1 MAQVTIVFDSA
12 RESLVDVVKQLTGAA
27 GPVQLR
33 DYLETKEEVV
43 AWDSVDSLKAWAA
56 PQLPV
61 HDEAVQDFINMGDN
75 TSDDLDVDADN
86 VQWDERIHSSSKAIT
101 AKGVWKKRK
110 GVDAAEH
117 ARITAELQSLEVAP
131 AAPAPAAPAAP
142 PAAPAAPAAPAPA
155 AASAWTWPK
164 MIKAITGGMYDKQFD
179 AATVNAVLA
188 DRGIEELALLS
199 PHVDKFDSVAKA
211 LNLVLPE

>member
-12 RESLVDVVKQLTGAA
+12 RETLADVVKQLTGAA
-27 GPVQLR
+27 GPVQLSLPMEDHKIPVR
-33 DYLETKEEVV
+33 DSERVE
-43 AWDSVDSLKAWAA
+43 A
-56 PQLPV
+56 PAPA
-61 HDEAVQDFINMGDN
+61 HDKAVQDFINMGDT
-75 TSDDLDVDADN
+75 TSDDLDADN
-86 VQWDERIHSSSKAIT
+86 VQWDERIHSSSKATT

-110 GVDAAEH
+110 GVDSAEH

-131 AAPAPAAPAAP
+131 APAPAAPAPAPAPAAPA
-142 PAAPAAPAAPAPA
+142 PAAPA

-164 MIKAITGGMYDKQFD
+164 MIKAITGGMRDKQFD

>member
-12 RESLVDVVKQLTGAA
+12 RETLADVVKQLTGAA
-27 GPVQLR
+27 GPVQLSLPMEDHKIPVR
-33 DYLETKEEVV
+33 DSERVE
-43 AWDSVDSLKAWAA
+43 A
-56 PQLPV
+56 PAPA
-61 HDEAVQDFINMGDN
+61 HDKAVQDFINMGDT
-75 TSDDLDVDADN
+75 TSDDLDADN
-86 VQWDERIHSSSKAIT
+86 VQWDERIHSSSKATT

-110 GVDAAEH
+110 GVDSAEH

-131 AAPAPAAPAAP
+131 AAPAPAAPA
-142 PAAPAAPAAPAPA
+142 PAAPAPAAPAPAAPAPA

-164 MIKAITGGMYDKQFD
+164 MIKAITGGMRDKQFD